1 MIYEKIINGNDFTLF
16 CSTWKTRNSW
26 GHEVTLY
33 QGTNQ
38 IGRKRLRYYNRTW
51 ESYEYRTAIR
61 LVIMEAVDRA
71 KALAR
76 EAFKRLNGYKIITKK
91 RSAEFLA
98 YLNTDQKYQM
108 FNNLYNMF

>member
-1 MIYEKIINGNDFTLF
+1 MIYIKNINGVYFTIY
-16 CSTWKTRNSW
+16 CNTWKTCNSW

-38 IGRKRLRYYNRTW
+38 IGRIKLRYYNRTW
-51 ESYEYRTAIR
+51 ETYLFRTAIQK
-61 LVIMEAVDRA
+61 VIMEAVDRA

-76 EAFKRLNGYKIITKK
+76 EEFKRLNGYKIITKK

-98 YLNTDQKYQM
+98 YLNTCPKYQM
-108 FNNLYNMF
+108 FNSLYNMF